1 MLSLQHHSPHHH
13 YDMSTNNE
21 EAESTT
27 SSHSHHYRKNTF
39 SWSSTSSSNSTF
51 ISSTTTIDE
60 EHEEEEDNS
69 FPIITSFLTTL
80 RMDFSHL
87 STLEKQKRISEILG
101 RAASHGDLNTIQ
113 QIMMDTTLS
122 PYCNLDAPDDLED
135 GSTPLIYASCFGK
148 LDVVRYLLQQ
158 GAKVDIQ
165 DKSKLL
171 SVCIVHHCS
180 VVD

>member
-21 EAESTT
+21 ETESTT
-27 SSHSHHYRKNTF
+27 SSHSHHYRKNIF
-39 SWSSTSSSNSTF
+39 SWSSTSSSNSAF

-60 EHEEEEDNS
+60 EHEEEDNS

-135 GSTPLIYASCFGK
+135 GSTPLIYASCFRK